1 MHTTRGTTQHSYNK
15 ASALHRDILLVFKLI
30 PYCDYYLLQVC
41 VKSLEDPSS
50 VVKGPDLLL
59 TTSHC
64 SACSKLEVPALLKL
78 KLLLLFSLSLRLS
91 KPPPPLLTNIRP
103 LAYHFILTVKK
114 SKK

>member
-64 SACSKLEVPALLKL
+64 SACSKLEVPALL
-78 KLLLLFSLSLRLS
+78 
-91 KPPPPLLTNIRP
+91 PNIRP
-103 LAYHFILTVKK
+103 LAISLHADCQEIQEGEAYFTSTK
-114 SKK
+114 